1 MLFIDCLVG
10 RSMNGTAREL
20 YDGFLILKSLKI
32 SSDGVIN
39 AEVNM
44 RTSYTNPLYLLPI
57 TS

>member
-44 RTSYTNPLYLLPI
+44 RTSYTNQIL
-57 TS
+57 